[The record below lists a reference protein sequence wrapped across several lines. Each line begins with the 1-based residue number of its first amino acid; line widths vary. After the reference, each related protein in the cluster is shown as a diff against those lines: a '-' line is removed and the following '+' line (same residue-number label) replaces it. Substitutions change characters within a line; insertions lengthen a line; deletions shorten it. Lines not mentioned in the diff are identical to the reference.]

1 MCDACGKAF
10 GMKQGLKEHYIIVH
24 EKNGKLKCQHCQFT
38 APNNSRLR
46 FHVQTVHE
54 KKSTFTCQQCTFT
67 CCKFISSL
75 SKRQRKSSMGFGISR
90 KSMVGFEGECVLY
103 TFKTHH
109 RFFGK
114 AYPMG
119 DFLCILLR
127 LGVKLYVFMIT

>member
-1 MCDACGKAF
+1 MRFSTAGKNAPLGETHYIYFIYRSKDWRDKHILIVHEGQKPYVCDACGKAF

-67 CCKFISSL
+67 CCKST
-75 SKRQRKSSMGFGISR
+75 
-90 KSMVGFEGECVLY
+90 Y
-103 TFKTHH
+103 TYF
-109 RFFGK
+109 
-114 AYPMG
+114 
-119 DFLCILLR
+119 
-127 LGVKLYVFMIT
+127 